1 MRARISFRCDRFLF
15 AYFCV
20 RIVYLVF
27 AVYVYGSVSQ
37 LGDTGR
43 YLNGETSTW
52 GQGNYSTSIMDWLGG
67 FAASLTGGSALLSN
81 FPFMLL
87 SFFCVRWAVETL
99 RLRQRM
105 NRQLLFILLALPNFC
120 IWTSVCSKE
129 CMGLCFSAILGVLCV
144 HFLQGDFRLHQR
156 DLLGAGLCL
165 IFKPQYLPFI
175 LQGLAFIWLA
185 DKLALTGKGQMLLG
199 AFFIILNI
207 GILYFI
213 QPLVDDLSLMMYAHF
228 DLANA
233 ESTRDNIFLHA
244 GDFYR
249 QAPYGMF
256 LSFFGPTLSEMI
268 QKPTHLIAGMESL
281 LIVFLMLFMAKRSLK
296 RLCFLGRLEPRYF
309 FSIFLIITGICFIHY
324 PFGIFNP
331 GSAIRYRTNFIFLF
345 ILILSEL
352 YIHDT
357 TKGLQENSF
366 LRQQPA

>member
-1 MRARISFRCDRFLF
+1 MGYRQLQYFHNGLARRFRGFFGRMECASLQFPIYAVVVFL
-15 AYFCV
+15 C
-20 RIVYLVF
+20 
-27 AVYVYGSVSQ
+27 S
-37 LGDTGR
+37 LGCRDFT
-43 YLNGETSTW
+43 
-52 GQGNYSTSIMDWLGG
+52 
-67 FAASLTGGSALLSN
+67 FAAANESTVAVCTFVSSQFLHMDIHMRKRVHGALL
-81 FPFMLL
+81 
-87 SFFCVRWAVETL
+87 
-99 RLRQRM
+99 
-105 NRQLLFILLALPNFC
+105 
-120 IWTSVCSKE
+120 
-129 CMGLCFSAILGVLCV
+129 LCNSWGPCV
-144 HFLQGDFRLHQR
+144 HFLQGDFRLHWR

-185 DKLALTGKGQMLLG
+185 DKLTLTSNGQMLLG

-213 QPLVDDLSLMMYAHF
+213 QPLVDDLSFMMYAHF

-233 ESTRDNIFLHA
+233 ESTRDNIFLHE

-281 LIVFLMLFMAKRSLK
+281 LIVFLMLFMVKRSLK
-296 RLCFLGRLEPRYF
+296 RLCFLLGRLEPRYF

-357 TKGLQENSF
+357 TKELQEDSF